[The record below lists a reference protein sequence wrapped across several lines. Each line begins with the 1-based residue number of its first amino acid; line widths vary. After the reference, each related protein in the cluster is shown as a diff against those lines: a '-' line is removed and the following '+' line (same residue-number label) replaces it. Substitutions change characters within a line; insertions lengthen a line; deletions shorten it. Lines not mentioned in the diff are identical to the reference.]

1 MGFITYVKLKYINI
15 NKSNIKAGRG
25 HTEVYYYKFLIL
37 YAKGY
42 NIT

>member
-25 HTEVYYYKFLIL
+25 HTEVYYYTFLIL